1 MRAFEKLPAQFQ
13 NDSVKAYY
21 DILSKRQGS
30 IILKRVFD
38 IIVSLI
44 LLVFLIIPI
53 AVISIL
59 IKVNSP
65 GPVLFKQKRVTTYG
79 RIFKIY
85 KFRTMVVNA
94 ESLGS
99 KVTTKN
105 DARVTS
111 IGKTL
116 RKFRLDELPQ
126 VLNIL
131 KGDMSMVGP
140 RPERPEIAREY
151 EKEIPEFQMRLKV
164 KAGLTGFAQIYG
176 LYNTTPYDK
185 LKLDLTYIRHYSL
198 FQDLKLIF
206 MTPKIMFMKE
216 STEGVKDGQTTAS
229 LKEAEALT
237 PSNLKEE
244 VYGKSYVL
252 EEEIEKAEAR
262 SAQGGNPG
270 RKKRKKHRR

>member
-126 VLNIL
+126 IFNVI
-131 KGDMSMVGP
+131 GGTMSFVGT
-140 RPERPEIAREY
+140 RPEVQKYVDLYEDEY
-151 EKEIPEFQMRLKV
+151 YATLLLPAGITSLTSIKFKDEENLLSAIVDTEKIDETYVKTILPQKMEYNLQYTKEF
-164 KAGLTGFAQIYG
+164 GFLSDI
-176 LYNTTPYDK
+176 
-185 LKLDLTYIRHYSL
+185 
-198 FQDLKLIF
+198 
-206 MTPKIMFMKE
+206 KIMFKTVKE
-216 STEGVKDGQTTAS
+216 VIS
-229 LKEAEALT
+229 
-237 PSNLKEE
+237 
-244 VYGKSYVL
+244 
-252 EEEIEKAEAR
+252 
-262 SAQGGNPG
+262 
-270 RKKRKKHRR
+270 

>member
-30 IILKRVFD
+30 IIIKRVFD

-126 VLNIL
+126 IFNVI
-131 KGDMSMVGP
+131 GGSMSFVGT
-140 RPERPEIAREY
+140 RPEVQKYVDLYEDEY
-151 EKEIPEFQMRLKV
+151 YATLLLPAGITSLTSIKFKDEENLLSAIVDTEKIDETYVKTILPQKMEYNLQYTKEF
-164 KAGLTGFAQIYG
+164 GF
-176 LYNTTPYDK
+176 
-185 LKLDLTYIRHYSL
+185 L
-198 FQDLKLIF
+198 FDI
-206 MTPKIMFMKE
+206 KIMFKTVKE
-216 STEGVKDGQTTAS
+216 VIS
-229 LKEAEALT
+229 
-237 PSNLKEE
+237 
-244 VYGKSYVL
+244 
-252 EEEIEKAEAR
+252 
-262 SAQGGNPG
+262 
-270 RKKRKKHRR
+270 

>member
-105 DARVTS
+105 DSRITS

-126 VLNIL
+126 IFNVI
-131 KGDMSMVGP
+131 GGTMSFVGT
-140 RPERPEIAREY
+140 RPEVEKYVDMYEDEYYATLLLPAGITSLTSIKFKDEDNLLASADPEKVDETYVNVVLPKKMEY
-151 EKEIPEFQMRLKV
+151 NLQYIKNF
-164 KAGLTGFAQIYG
+164 GFW
-176 LYNTTPYDK
+176 YD
-185 LKLDLTYIRHYSL
+185 I
-198 FQDLKLIF
+198 
-206 MTPKIMFMKE
+206 KIMLKTVKE
-216 STEGVKDGQTTAS
+216 VIS
-229 LKEAEALT
+229 
-237 PSNLKEE
+237 
-244 VYGKSYVL
+244 
-252 EEEIEKAEAR
+252 
-262 SAQGGNPG
+262 
-270 RKKRKKHRR
+270 

>member
-105 DARVTS
+105 DSRITS

-126 VLNIL
+126 IFNVI
-131 KGDMSMVGP
+131 GGSMSFVGT
-140 RPERPEIAREY
+140 RPEVQKYVDLYEDEY
-151 EKEIPEFQMRLKV
+151 YATLLLPAGITSLTSIKFKDEENLLSAIVDTEKIDETYVKTILPQKMEYNLQYTKEF
-164 KAGLTGFAQIYG
+164 GFLSDI
-176 LYNTTPYDK
+176 
-185 LKLDLTYIRHYSL
+185 
-198 FQDLKLIF
+198 
-206 MTPKIMFMKE
+206 KIMFKTVKE
-216 STEGVKDGQTTAS
+216 VIS
-229 LKEAEALT
+229 
-237 PSNLKEE
+237 
-244 VYGKSYVL
+244 
-252 EEEIEKAEAR
+252 
-262 SAQGGNPG
+262 
-270 RKKRKKHRR
+270 

>member
-126 VLNIL
+126 IFNVI
-131 KGDMSMVGP
+131 GGSMSFVGT
-140 RPERPEIAREY
+140 RPEVQKYVDLYEDEY
-151 EKEIPEFQMRLKV
+151 YATLLLPAGITSLTSIKFKDEENLLSAIFDTEKIDETYVKTILPQKMEYNLQYTKEF
-164 KAGLTGFAQIYG
+164 GFLSDI
-176 LYNTTPYDK
+176 
-185 LKLDLTYIRHYSL
+185 
-198 FQDLKLIF
+198 
-206 MTPKIMFMKE
+206 KIMFKTVKE
-216 STEGVKDGQTTAS
+216 VIS
-229 LKEAEALT
+229 
-237 PSNLKEE
+237 
-244 VYGKSYVL
+244 
-252 EEEIEKAEAR
+252 
-262 SAQGGNPG
+262 
-270 RKKRKKHRR
+270 

>member
-30 IILKRVFD
+30 IVVKRIFD

-105 DARVTS
+105 DSRITS

-116 RKFRLDELPQ
+116 RKYRLDELPQ
-126 VLNIL
+126 IFNVI
-131 KGDMSMVGP
+131 GGTMSFVGT
-140 RPERPEIAREY
+140 RPEVQKYVDLYEDEYYATLLLPAGITSLTSIKFKDEDNLLASADPEKVDETYVNVVLPKKMEY
-151 EKEIPEFQMRLKV
+151 NLQYIKNF
-164 KAGLTGFAQIYG
+164 GFW
-176 LYNTTPYDK
+176 YD
-185 LKLDLTYIRHYSL
+185 I
-198 FQDLKLIF
+198 
-206 MTPKIMFMKE
+206 KIMFKTVKE
-216 STEGVKDGQTTAS
+216 VIS
-229 LKEAEALT
+229 
-237 PSNLKEE
+237 
-244 VYGKSYVL
+244 
-252 EEEIEKAEAR
+252 
-262 SAQGGNPG
+262 
-270 RKKRKKHRR
+270 

>member
-30 IILKRVFD
+30 IVVKRVFD

-79 RIFKIY
+79 TIFKIY

-126 VLNIL
+126 IFNVI
-131 KGDMSMVGP
+131 GGSMSFVGT
-140 RPERPEIAREY
+140 RPEVQKYVDLYEDEY
-151 EKEIPEFQMRLKV
+151 YATLLLPAGITSLTSIKFKDEENLLSAIVDTEKIDETYVKTILPQKMEYNLQYTKEF
-164 KAGLTGFAQIYG
+164 GFLSDI
-176 LYNTTPYDK
+176 
-185 LKLDLTYIRHYSL
+185 
-198 FQDLKLIF
+198 
-206 MTPKIMFMKE
+206 KIMFKTVKE
-216 STEGVKDGQTTAS
+216 VIS
-229 LKEAEALT
+229 
-237 PSNLKEE
+237 
-244 VYGKSYVL
+244 
-252 EEEIEKAEAR
+252 
-262 SAQGGNPG
+262 
-270 RKKRKKHRR
+270 

>member
-126 VLNIL
+126 IFNVI
-131 KGDMSMVGP
+131 GGSMSFVGT
-140 RPERPEIAREY
+140 RPEVQKYVDLYEDEY
-151 EKEIPEFQMRLKV
+151 YATLLLP
-164 KAGLTGFAQIYG
+164 AGITSLTSIKF
-176 LYNTTPYDK
+176 
-185 LKLDLTYIRHYSL
+185 
-198 FQDLKLIF
+198 
-206 MTPKIMFMKE
+206 
-216 STEGVKDGQTTAS
+216 
-229 LKEAEALT
+229 
-237 PSNLKEE
+237 
-244 VYGKSYVL
+244 
-252 EEEIEKAEAR
+252 
-262 SAQGGNPG
+262 
-270 RKKRKKHRR
+270 

>member
-126 VLNIL
+126 IFNIIL
-131 KGDMSMVGP
+131 ISD
-140 RPERPEIAREY
+140 
-151 EKEIPEFQMRLKV
+151 
-164 KAGLTGFAQIYG
+164 LTGAYLGTHFSQSV
-176 LYNTTPYDK
+176 
-185 LKLDLTYIRHYSL
+185 TY
-198 FQDLKLIF
+198 
-206 MTPKIMFMKE
+206 
-216 STEGVKDGQTTAS
+216 
-229 LKEAEALT
+229 
-237 PSNLKEE
+237 
-244 VYGKSYVL
+244 
-252 EEEIEKAEAR
+252 
-262 SAQGGNPG
+262 
-270 RKKRKKHRR
+270 KRTDTVV